1 MLESIII
8 VNLAIYLI
16 FGTVLLNRKYDLSKL
31 YGAESKSLGI
41 AFLLLMAFSVNLMPL
56 VSAADGDGDGVE
68 DANDECPDTVADD
81 DWTVAENGCSYP
93 SYLDNAWKCI
103 AGGVMVQDLSD
114 NEDEECSVSL
124 SYDETYMTITTPGIA
139 NHDMEGGLAGGI
151 DAQDYAWKVPLVA
164 TDDEDCNPEVSTDGC
179 EMAPE
184 RGPVAVA
191 VNGVPFYGPEEGP
204 GGDAVGTHIGT
215 FVEDRQDIQL
225 GVCGAHA
232 GPGGT
237 YHYHYDGNCMH
248 WHGEKSDDNY
258 DISITDGM
266 VFNPDDLTIN
276 VGDTVTWTNDD
287 NMDHTATSTSGPVSF
302 DSGNMASGATWS
314 FTFTEAGTYDYK
326 CSYHSSMTASITV
339 VEPEIVWTDYDFS
352 KVDSAIASPIVG
364 FAFDGYPIYGA
375 YGAVDG
381 EVTLMRS
388 NYVLKDGETGYNG
401 IDDYIYSADN
411 GGHLDACNGVFSSTA
426 EFPEGIYHYHSTMP
440 VEGDNPST
448 DNAFPYFINCYAG
461 VAESSNFDGG
471 GGPTTGGPPDADGD
485 HVGDGW
491 DLCSDTGDTSYPDGF
506 PMYPRGC
513 TREQFYSLGDDNQ
526 DLVKV
531 AYSGSNPP
539 APPDGDGDGIPD
551 PLDNCVN
558 TENGNLVYSDGC
570 DHIRYDSDWF
580 TWIMNGT
587 HGSIMAVTGQS
598 LNWTHSIVSIYNE
611 SGAYEQP
618 SFYNAAEYETDLV
631 MNHSWLEDGQYL
643 ANITLYR
650 MDTVLADSS
659 WIFWVGYNDSDGDG
673 FVDIIDIFPN
683 NSSEWTDSDIDGV
696 GDNSDR
702 CPNTATSTPVANIDN
717 EGCSD
722 SQNLDT
728 DQDGINDQDDLCL
741 DEDASGYDAN
751 ADGCID
757 DSDNDGVKDNLD
769 ICPFDAT
776 DGCPAALE
784 NQQTE
789 GECIEGDVKNEDCNS
804 CYCEIDP
811 EGNESWVCTEMD
823 CGGMKEETPGFGIF
837 TAITSCLVIVLR
849 RRN

>member
-1 MLESIII
+1 MLESIIL
-8 VNLAIYLI
+8 VNLAICFILGM
-16 FGTVLLNRKYDLSKL
+16 FLLNRKYDLSKL
-31 YGAESKSLGI
+31 YGTESKSLGI

-56 VSAADGDGDGVE
+56 ASAADSDDDGV
-68 DANDECPDTVADD
+68 DDVDDDCPDTVDQD
-81 DWTVAENGCSYP
+81 DWSISDNGCSYP
-93 SYLDNAWKCI
+93 SYMDNVWQCI

-114 NEDEECSVSL
+114 NENEECSVTL
-124 SYDETYMTITTPGIA
+124 SYDETHMTITTPGIA

-164 TDDEDCNPEVSTDGC
+164 TDDDDCNPEVSIDGC

-248 WHGEKSDDNY
+248 WHGDESDDNY

-276 VGDTVTWTNDD
+276 IGDTVTWTNDD
-287 NMDHTATSTSGPVSF
+287 NMDHTATSTSGPISF

-326 CSYHSSMTASITV
+326 CSYHNSMTASITV
-339 VEPEIVWTDYDFS
+339 VEPEIIWTDYDFS
-352 KVDSAIASPIVG
+352 KIDSTIASPIVG

-375 YGAVDG
+375 YGTVDG

-401 IDDYIYSADN
+401 IDDYSYSADN
-411 GGHLDACNGVFSSTA
+411 GGHLDACNGVFSSTL

-461 VAESSNFDGG
+461 VVESSNFDGG
-471 GGPTTGGPPDADGD
+471 GGNGGPPDADGD
-485 HVGDGW
+485 YVGDGW
-491 DLCSDTGDTSYPDGF
+491 DICSDTGDTTYPDGS

-513 TREQFYSLGDDNQ
+513 TEEQFTALSAEDQNLAKIAYTGD
-526 DLVKV
+526 
-531 AYSGSNPP
+531 APP
-539 APPDGDGDGIPD
+539 APPDDDGDGVPN
-551 PLDNCVN
+551 PLDDCPDS
-558 TENGNLVYSDGC
+558 ESGKLVFKDGCNHGWISDG
-570 DHIRYDSDWF
+570 
-580 TWIMNGT
+580 
-587 HGSIMAVTGQS
+587 
-598 LNWTHSIVSIYNE
+598 
-611 SGAYEQP
+611 
-618 SFYNAAEYETDLV
+618 
-631 MNHSWLEDGQYL
+631 
-643 ANITLYR
+643 
-650 MDTVLADSS
+650 DTT
-659 WIFWVGYNDSDGDG
+659 NDTDGDG
-673 FVDIIDIFPN
+673 FSDEFDAFPD
-683 NSSEWTDSDIDGV
+683 NSTEWADLDNDGV
-696 GDNSDR
+696 GDNSDT
-702 CPNTATSTPVANIDN
+702 CQNTNANIEVDVN
-717 EGCSD
+717 GCSD
-722 SQNLDT
+722 GQKLD
-728 DQDGINDQDDLCL
+728 DDKDNINNQDDVCPN
-741 DEDASGYDAN
+741 EDASGYDAD

-776 DGCPAALE
+776 DGCPATLE
-784 NQQTE
+784 NQQIE
-789 GECIEGDVKNEDCNS
+789 GECTEGDVKNEDCNS
-804 CYCEIDP
+804 CYCEIGP

-837 TAITSCLVIVLR
+837 TAIISCLVIVLR

>member
-1 MLESIII
+1 
-8 VNLAIYLI
+8 
-16 FGTVLLNRKYDLSKL
+16 
-31 YGAESKSLGI
+31 
-41 AFLLLMAFSVNLMPL
+41 
-56 VSAADGDGDGVE
+56 
-68 DANDECPDTVADD
+68 
-81 DWTVAENGCSYP
+81 
-93 SYLDNAWKCI
+93 
-103 AGGVMVQDLSD
+103 
-114 NEDEECSVSL
+114 
-124 SYDETYMTITTPGIA
+124 
-139 NHDMEGGLAGGI
+139 
-151 DAQDYAWKVPLVA
+151 
-164 TDDEDCNPEVSTDGC
+164 
-179 EMAPE
+179 
-184 RGPVAVA
+184 
-191 VNGVPFYGPEEGP
+191 
-204 GGDAVGTHIGT
+204 
-215 FVEDRQDIQL
+215 
-225 GVCGAHA
+225 
-232 GPGGT
+232 
-237 YHYHYDGNCMH
+237 
-248 WHGEKSDDNY
+248 
-258 DISITDGM
+258 
-266 VFNPDDLTIN
+266 
-276 VGDTVTWTNDD
+276 
-287 NMDHTATSTSGPVSF
+287 
-302 DSGNMASGATWS
+302 
-314 FTFTEAGTYDYK
+314 
-326 CSYHSSMTASITV
+326 
-339 VEPEIVWTDYDFS
+339 
-352 KVDSAIASPIVG
+352 
-364 FAFDGYPIYGA
+364 
-375 YGAVDG
+375 
-381 EVTLMRS
+381 MRS

-401 IDDYIYSADN
+401 IDDYSYSADN

-461 VAESSNFDGG
+461 VAESSNYDGDALG
-471 GGPTTGGPPDADGD
+471 GGGPPDADGD

-513 TREQFYSLGDDNQ
+513 TGEQFSALSSEDQ
-526 DLVKV
+526 DTAKM
-531 AYSGSNPP
+531 AYDGGNPP

-551 PLDNCVN
+551 PLDNCAN

-611 SGAYEQP
+611 SGGYEQP
-618 SFYNAAEYETDLV
+618 SFYNAVEYEADLV
-631 MNHSWLEDGQYL
+631 MNHSWLENGQYL

-659 WIFWVGYNDSDGDG
+659 WTFWVGYNDSDGDG

-683 NSSEWTDSDIDGV
+683 DSSEWTDSDIDGV
-696 GDNSDR
+696 GDNSDI

-776 DGCPAALE
+776 DGCPEALE

-789 GECIEGDVKNEDCNS
+789 GECTEGDVKNEDCNS

-811 EGNESWVCTEMD
+811 EGNESWVCTEID
-823 CGGMKEETPGFGIF
+823 CGGMKEETPGFGII
-837 TAITSCLVIVLR
+837 AVIISCLVIVFR